1 MQFIAR
7 LLVGLPSEKKGLK
20 FFSLGVG
27 RSKALPESTRKTN
40 TRVQPIFCAISERI
54 FIFPLTENLCA
65 TLFDI
70 LLGGASPKQVMS
82 LGDTFSCPVSDILLV
97 VDYGLNI

>member
-1 MQFIAR
+1 M
-7 LLVGLPSEKKGLK
+7 VGLPSEKKGLK

-54 FIFPLTENLCA
+54 FKFPLTENLCA
-65 TLFDI
+65 TLFDV

-82 LGDTFSCPVSDILLV
+82 LADTYSCHLSDMLLV
-97 VDYGLNI
+97 VDRDYWT